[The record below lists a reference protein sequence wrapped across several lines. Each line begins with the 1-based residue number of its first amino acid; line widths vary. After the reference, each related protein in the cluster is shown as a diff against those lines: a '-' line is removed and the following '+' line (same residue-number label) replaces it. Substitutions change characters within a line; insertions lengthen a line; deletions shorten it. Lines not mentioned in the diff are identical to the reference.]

1 MPLYHDASH
10 SWSGYAYQGKVGIFV
25 LLKHLNA
32 YHGNQPD
39 IHFHDWKLEFEWLED
54 FSIMQGNRY
63 ISMHQVKTL
72 NNTNIAAYE
81 SAIRQVLCNAWA
93 EYTYQITP
101 YFHVSSNVR
110 NPHNI
115 FYEYQYSGNSQ
126 KYCSLNQIDDLIK
139 AEISTF
145 LSSHNIA
152 DNNPVAI
159 DTHFFKLLSII
170 DNHVKTRHHIIQTT
184 RPTNR
189 QIERIS
195 FTEIVNSLTMDS
207 KQLSNERMTHE
218 KKAYFAKVIDEF
230 SQDKTNEIKEKLKV
244 FAREA
249 FDLEDDFVKF
259 SKSTIPHIPSI
270 FNKEMSI
277 VDFQDSLH
285 RDLLKGALLKIIE
298 RIDKNYDQ
306 VGHKFIY
313 EKDHNK
319 FLPTAIT
326 RSQDDCSEI
335 CSSILENPFAV
346 EDLYEMDFFITE
358 RINCDSIE
366 AEAKNF
372 NEIRDEDLQNPE
384 NKANKINELK
394 EVAIID
400 IGIAKGVLDA

>member
-54 FSIMQGNRY
+54 FSIMQGDRY
-63 ISMHQVKTL
+63 ISIHQVKTL
-72 NNTNIAAYE
+72 KDTNIGAYE
-81 SAIRQVLCNAWA
+81 SAISQVLCNAWA

-101 YFHVSSNVR
+101 SFHVSSNVR

-115 FYEYQYSGNSQ
+115 FYEYHYNGSSQ

-152 DNNPVAI
+152 DNNSVAI
-159 DTHFFKLLSII
+159 DTHFFALLAII

-184 RPTNR
+184 RPANR
-189 QIERIS
+189 QIERIA
-195 FTEIVNSLTMDS
+195 FTEIVNSLKSDS
-207 KQLSNERMTHE
+207 RQFSNERMIYE

-230 SQDKTNEIKEKLKV
+230 SQDKTSKIKEKLKI

-249 FDLEDDFVKF
+249 FDLENDFVKF
-259 SKSTIPHIPSI
+259 SKCTIPHIPSV
-270 FNKEMSI
+270 FNNEMSI
-277 VDFQDSLH
+277 TDFQDALH
-285 RDLLKGALLKIIE
+285 RDLIKDALLKTIE
-298 RIDKNYDQ
+298 KIDRHYDC

-313 EKDHNK
+313 EKNLNK

-326 RSQDDCSEI
+326 RSQDDCNEI

-358 RINCDSIE
+358 RINCNSIE
-366 AEAKNF
+366 AEANNF
-372 NEIRDEDLQNPE
+372 NEIRDEDLQSPE

-394 EVAIID
+394 KVEIID
-400 IGIAKGVLDA
+400 INQAKGKLDA